1 MTPKILSLLG
11 MARRAGKI
19 SSGESQVEAYM
30 KKQKGFLLLIAA
42 DSPGAVNKYQKWAED
57 NHIPVLIA
65 GTKQELG
72 AAIGLSP
79 RALILVMDHGFAQ
92 AIIKSGTIP

>member
-1 MTPKILSLLG
+1 MTPKTLSLLG

-30 KKQKGFLLLIAA
+30 KKQKGFLLLIAD
-42 DSPGAVNKYQKWAED
+42 DSPGAVSKYRQWAED
-57 NHIPVLIA
+57 NQIPVLIG

-72 AAIGLSP
+72 TAIGLSP
-79 RALILVMDHGFAQ
+79 RALILVMDQGFAQ
-92 AIIKSGTIP
+92 AIIKSGNNP